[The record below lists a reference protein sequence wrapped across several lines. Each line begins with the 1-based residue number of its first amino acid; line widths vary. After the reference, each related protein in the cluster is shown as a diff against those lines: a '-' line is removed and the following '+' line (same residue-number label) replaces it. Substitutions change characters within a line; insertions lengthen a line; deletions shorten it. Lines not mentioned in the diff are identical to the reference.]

1 MTENWKPD
9 RTLLSVPI
17 YKSLADQIADA
28 ILDGRVADRTR
39 MTPQRQLAEELKISV
54 QTVSRAYEELSRR
67 NLLSGEAG
75 RGTFVKRPQADR
87 GPPFTLERVPDLIDL
102 SILKPV
108 CEELHMERMAGALS
122 RLAAGVPLR
131 VVHAFRPESATS
143 RYRAAALTWL
153 KTCGVETSPYN
164 VCLTNGATPALAV
177 ALLTVAPPGSLV
189 ATEVFGHHS
198 LKPLA
203 SYMGI
208 GIVGLDV
215 DDEGLVPDGL
225 ERACVDGKLRAL
237 FMQPTVINPVST
249 MLSED
254 RRRRIAAIV
263 EKYDLLVI
271 ENDPLG
277 PLISDRPPPFFA
289 YAPTRT
295 FYVTSL
301 TKIVMPGLRIGYL
314 VAPQRFVATATNRHL
329 VTNWMATPL
338 LEELATGWIEDGT
351 ALSLV
356 DWQRQAL
363 RSRHRIFQSK
373 LGKVP
378 HSTHPQS
385 LHAWIPTPEGFTDA
399 GFAAHARS
407 LGVAVA
413 TASSFLANDRLPYPA
428 IRVSLGSVS
437 EEALGLGLDTI
448 ASVLQAPPE
457 APLPA

>member
-1 MTENWKPD
+1 MAEGWKPD
-9 RTLLSVPI
+9 RALLSVPI
-17 YKSLADQIADA
+17 YKTLADQIAAA
-28 ILDGRVADRTR
+28 IRDGRLADRTR
-39 MTPQRQLAEELKISV
+39 MIPQRQLADELKISV

-75 RGTFVKRPQADR
+75 RGTFVRRAQADR

-108 CEELHMERMAGALS
+108 CEQLHIEKMSEALTHLGA
-122 RLAAGVPLR
+122 RLPHR
-131 VVHAFRPESATS
+131 IVHAFRPESTGS
-143 RYRAAALTWL
+143 RYRTAALTWL
-153 KTCGVETSPYN
+153 AGCGVETSPYN
-164 VCLTNGATPALAV
+164 VCITNGATPALAV

-208 GIVGLDV
+208 GIVGIDV
-215 DDEGLVPDGL
+215 DAQGLVPDSL
-225 ERACVDGKLRAL
+225 ERACAERSIRAL
-237 FMQPTVINPVST
+237 FIQPTVINPVST

-271 ENDPLG
+271 ENDSLG
-277 PLISDRPPPFFA
+277 PLVSDRPAPFFTH
-289 YAPTRT
+289 APNRT

-314 VAPQRFVATATNRHL
+314 VVPQRFVATATNRHL

-351 ALSLV
+351 AQGLV
-356 DWQRQAL
+356 DWQRDAL
-363 RSRHRIFQSK
+363 QSRHRIFQAK
-373 LGKVP
+373 LGNVP

-385 LHAWIPTPEGFTDA
+385 LHAWIPTPKGFTDA

-413 TASSFLANDRLPYPA
+413 TASSFLADDQLPYPA
-428 IRVSLGSVS
+428 IRVSVGSVS
-437 EEALGLGLDTI
+437 EEALALGLDTI